1 MFSQD
6 NISAEC
12 KPDLEPIGN
21 GYAINAALKQR
32 AMYVRLANIARING
46 DQPAYNAARAKV
58 LSMDYEI
65 KKLDIEKAILD
76 LNMFKNT
83 IRISRIWSN
92 YSGRDVAIV
101 LMPNCKYNIII
112 SGNIYKEE
120 IGAHAI
126 IVKFRQ
132 ITQ

>member
-1 MFSQD
+1 
-6 NISAEC
+6 
-12 KPDLEPIGN
+12 
-21 GYAINAALKQR
+21 
-32 AMYVRLANIARING
+32 NG

-58 LSMDYEI
+58 LSMEYEI

-92 YSGRDVAIV
+92 YSGRNVAIV
-101 LMPNCKYNIII
+101 LMPSCKYNIVI

-120 IGAHAI
+120 IDAHAI
-126 IVKFRQ
+126 IAKFRQ